1 MRAEIISVGSELL
14 SGMKLNTNAQFLSL
28 ELRKIGIDVNMQI
41 AVADNMNDIKK
52 SLSDALGRN
61 NIIILTGGL
70 GPTQDDITK
79 EAVCELLGIK
89 LVADE
94 NALEK
99 IKSYFLKKGEKMA
112 QNNSRQA
119 LIPEGSLVIKN
130 ELGLAVGSI
139 LKSGNQC
146 IIMLPG
152 VPLEMKAMFENTVK
166 PFLKSMTGYSAVTK
180 TINVFG
186 MSESLIASALSDLI
200 DNDSPIVATY
210 ADMGETAVFISSR
223 KADIKEAIS
232 EVDIAATE
240 VERRLGNAVYGTDE
254 PSIHHAVV
262 SQLVSRKLKIATAES
277 CTGGLVAEKITEI
290 PGASFCFEYGV
301 STYSNSAKVNL
312 LGVLDETLN
321 QNGAVSAE
329 TACQMAVGAMNNA
342 DSDIAI
348 AVTGYAGPAMS
359 IGEPVGLVYVAVC
372 DRDTVWVKRLDLAVT
387 GKETRNQIRELA
399 CKNAFDMVRK
409 IINGIA
415 IFNAQ
420 QLPVY
425 EIANSIQSK
434 DKAGSKA
441 IFKTNKTKA
450 TKEKY
455 DPMPNDNSFK
465 AKLVRF
471 FYNLVPNRN
480 DEMPEKVRKS
490 VFLTS
495 AVALFITVCYILS
508 FFMGI
513 SKNQNMYTKLEALK
527 EQKPSASVSYPSGYL
542 EDFALLYSKNK
553 DIAGWIEIEGTGINY
568 PVLQTNDNEFYANH
582 NFYGKKERHGVPY
595 VDFRNDIKDLNLNTV
610 IYGHNMKSDNQMF
623 SELENYYKGSNAINY
638 YRKHPLINFDT
649 VYKKMQWKIFAVF
662 TANTNRANGK
672 TFEYNMI
679 DAHDMDEYNEFISE
693 VKKLSIY
700 NIPVDVKSSDKILT
714 LSTNYYEYEGQRLVI
729 MARLVRENE
738 NPSVDVNAVT
748 HNKGGTDATSSKDE
762 TSSSFSRPSY
772 TNTYSSSSNASTSSK
787 ASSEQSSSEELESQ
801 IASSEEES
809 SSKAESE
816 ESSSE
821 AESEESSSE
830 AESEESSS
838 EAESEEASSEEESSN
853 LANEQ
858 PEEESSSSK
867 ETNQQ

>member
-14 SGMKLNTNAQFLSL
+14 SGMTLNTNAQFLSI
-28 ELRKIGIDVNMQI
+28 ELRKIGIDVNMQT
-41 AVADNMNDIKK
+41 AVADNTSDIKK
-52 SLSDALGRN
+52 SLSDALGRSN
-61 NIIILTGGL
+61 VIVLTGGL

-79 EAVCELLGIK
+79 EAVCELLGIE
-89 LVADE
+89 LVTDE

-112 QNNSRQA
+112 DNNSRQA

-146 IIMLPG
+146 IILLPG
-152 VPLEMKAMFENTVK
+152 VPSEMRAMFENTVK

-200 DNDSPIVATY
+200 DNNSPIIATY
-210 ADMGETAVFISSR
+210 ANTGETTVFISS
-223 KADIKEAIS
+223 KKSDIKEAIS
-232 EVDIAATE
+232 EVDIAAAE
-240 VERRLGNAVYGTDE
+240 IERRLGNAVYGIDE
-254 PSIHHAVV
+254 PSIHHKVV

-277 CTGGLVAEKITEI
+277 CTGGLIAEKITEI

-301 STYSNSAKVNL
+301 STYSNSAKIST
-312 LGVLDETLN
+312 LGVLEETLN

-342 DSDIAI
+342 VSDIAI

-372 DRDTVWVKRLDLAVT
+372 NRETVWVKRLDLAVT

-399 CKNAFDMVRK
+399 AKNAFDMVRK
-409 IINGIA
+409 VINGIA

-420 QLPVY
+420 QLPVC
-425 EIANSIQSK
+425 EIANSIQSR
-434 DKAGSKA
+434 DKVGSKA
-441 IFKTNKTKA
+441 IFKTNSVKVSS
-450 TKEKY
+450 EKY
-455 DPMPNDNSFK
+455 EPMQNDNSFK
-465 AKLVRF
+465 AKVIRF
-471 FYNLVPNRN
+471 LYNLVPNRN

-490 VFLTS
+490 VFLGS

-542 EDFALLYSKNK
+542 EEFALLYNKNK

-595 VDFRNDIKDLNLNTV
+595 ADFRNDIKGMNFNTV

-623 SELENYYKGSNAINY
+623 SELENYYKGSKAINY

-679 DAHDMDEYNEFISE
+679 DPHDMDEFNEFISE
-693 VKKLSIY
+693 VRSLSIY
-700 NIPVDVKSSDKILT
+700 NIPVEVKSSDKILT
-714 LSTNYYEYEGQRLVI
+714 LSTNYYEYEGQRLII

-748 HNKGGTDATSSKDE
+748 HNKGDSGVTSSRNE
-762 TSSSFSRPSY
+762 TSSNFSRPSY
-772 TNTYSSSSNASTSSK
+772 SNTYSSSSDTSTSSK
-787 ASSEQSSSEELESQ
+787 VSSEQSSSEKPESQ
-801 IASSEEES
+801 IAS
-809 SSKAESE
+809 
-816 ESSSE
+816 
-821 AESEESSSE
+821 
-830 AESEESSS
+830 
-838 EAESEEASSEEESSN
+838 
-853 LANEQ
+853 
-858 PEEESSSSK
+858 PEEENPVEPEVNDSSNMAENEEPPIEDEDSNVNSIQPDTE
-867 ETNQQ
+867 ETNSGIAKQE

>member
-1 MRAEIISVGSELL
+1 MRAEIIAVGSELL
-14 SGMKLNTNAQFLSL
+14 SGMRLNTNAQFLSL
-28 ELRKIGIDVNMQI
+28 ELRKIGIEVNMQT
-41 AVADNMNDIKK
+41 AVADNMKDIKK

-79 EAVCELLGIK
+79 EAVCELLGIE
-89 LVADE
+89 LVTDE
-94 NALEK
+94 SALEK

-112 QNNSRQA
+112 DNNSRQA

-152 VPLEMKAMFENTVK
+152 VPNEMKAMFENTVK
-166 PFLKSMTGYSAVTK
+166 PFLRSMTGCNAVTK
-180 TINVFG
+180 TINIFG

-200 DNDSPIVATY
+200 ENTSPIIATY
-210 ADMGETAVFISSR
+210 ADMGETTVFISSN
-223 KADIKEAIS
+223 KSDVKEAIS
-232 EVDIAATE
+232 EVDIAAAE
-240 VERRLGNAVYGTDE
+240 IERRLGNAVYGTDE

-262 SQLVSRKLKIATAES
+262 SELVSRNLKIATAES
-277 CTGGLVAEKITEI
+277 CTGGLIAEKITEI
-290 PGASFCFEYGV
+290 PGASLCFEYGV
-301 STYSNSAKVNL
+301 STYSDSAKTSM
-312 LGVLDETLN
+312 LGVLPETLN

-342 DSDIAI
+342 DSDIAV
-348 AVTGYAGPAMS
+348 AVTGYAGPSMG
-359 IGEPVGLVYVAVC
+359 IGEPVGLVFVAAC

-399 CKNAFDMVRK
+399 AKNAFDMVRK

-420 QLPVY
+420 KLPVY
-425 EIANSIQSK
+425 EIANSNHTR
-434 DKAGSKA
+434 DKIGSKA
-441 IFKTNKTKA
+441 LFKANKAKEQ
-450 TKEKY
+450 KEKY
-455 DPMPNDNSFK
+455 EPMPNDNSFK

-471 FYNLVPNRN
+471 GYNLVPNRN
-480 DEMPEKVRKS
+480 DEMPERVRKS
-490 VFLTS
+490 VFLGS
-495 AVALFITVCYILS
+495 ALALIITVCYILS

-513 SKNQNMYTKLEALK
+513 SQNQNMYTKLEALK
-527 EQKPSASVSYPSGYL
+527 EQKPSASISYPTGYL
-542 EDFALLYSKNK
+542 EEFALLYNKNK

-595 VDFRNDIKDLNLNTV
+595 ADFRNDLKGLNFNTV

-623 SELENYYKGSNAINY
+623 SELENYYKGSKAINY
-638 YRKHPLINFDT
+638 YRRHPLINFDT

-679 DAHDMDEYNEFISE
+679 DAHDMDEFNEFISE
-693 VKKLSIY
+693 VKNSSIY
-700 NIPVDVKSSDKILT
+700 NIPVEVKSTDKILT
-714 LSTNYYEYEGQRLVI
+714 LSTNYHEYEGQRLVI

-748 HNKGGTDATSSKDE
+748 HNKGNSEETSSKEE

-772 TNTYSSSSNASTSSK
+772 SNTYSSSSNVSTSSK
-787 ASSEQSSSEELESQ
+787 VSSEESSSEELESQ
-801 IASSEEES
+801 ISASEE
-809 SSKAESE
+809 E

-821 AESEESSSE
+821 AQSE
-830 AESEESSS
+830 A
-838 EAESEEASSEEESSN
+838 ASSETESEAASSENNTSDEANKEENVSGI
-853 LANEQ
+853 AAQE
-858 PEEESSSSK
+858 
-867 ETNQQ
+867 